1 MVNLKNGAFLVTIHT
16 FWNELSTQKP
26 LKLTLP
32 SNQSFRNRPQSSKI
46 RIVLFLRHMVEI
58 SKTALIYLFIFL
70 SFKYES
76 HHRPKDLSKEPKM
89 IEKIEQRRL
98 HSAGIGS
105 VSHLQDQLLC
115 EEIYSDKFG
124 RAFCLPG
131 QNLLG

>member
-76 HHRPKDLSKEPKM
+76 HHRPKDLSKEAKV
-89 IEKIEQRRL
+89 EKIDNENKELYNRL
-98 HSAGIGS
+98 TKINSTSIKPS
-105 VSHLQDQLLC
+105 
-115 EEIYSDKFG
+115 
-124 RAFCLPG
+124 
-131 QNLLG
+131 LGPLKLDNR